1 LAKEAC
7 IKWDDMAEPTILG
20 ATPAGTTTPA
30 NPVVRVPRAT
40 SRPASRGTTAQ
51 PRLVVTVA
59 GFWRRVLAAGID
71 GLIVFP
77 AAFLLAWLAGKL
89 AGVSLPDARH
99 TAPDY
104 WLDLAIAGEPA
115 LWGTIGLVL
124 AIAVIYLFLFHMTVA
139 RTLGMRVCK
148 LRVID
153 VYGEPPSVAR
163 AALRTLGYLASAATL
178 GLGFVWVG
186 FDAEKRGLHDW
197 IAGTYVIR
205 SEEGAGQ
212 G

>member
-1 LAKEAC
+1 
-7 IKWDDMAEPTILG
+7 MAEPTILG
-20 ATPAGTTTPA
+20 ATPQGSAGAPQAPST
-30 NPVVRVPRAT
+30 RFERAT
-40 SRPASRGTTAQ
+40 SRPASRAASVQ

-59 GFWRRVLAAGID
+59 GFWRRALAAGID
-71 GLIVFP
+71 ALVVLP
-77 AAFLLAWLAGKL
+77 AAFLLALGAGKL
-89 AGVSLPDARH
+89 AGVSLPDARN
-99 TAPDY
+99 TALDY

-115 LWGTIGLVL
+115 LWGTVGLVL
-124 AIAVIYLFLFHMTVA
+124 AIGVIYLFLFHMTVA
-139 RTLGMRVCK
+139 RTLGMRACK

-163 AALRTLGYLASAATL
+163 AALRTLGYLAGLATL

-205 SEEGAGQ
+205 SDEGANKA
-212 G
+212 

>member
-1 LAKEAC
+1 
-7 IKWDDMAEPTILG
+7 MGEPTILG
-20 ATPAGTTTPA
+20 SGPTGPAASGIAEAREARPPSRSGARLESAPA
-30 NPVVRVPRAT
+30 RT
-40 SRPASRGTTAQ
+40 I
-51 PRLVVTVA
+51 VTVA
-59 GFWRRVLAAGID
+59 GFWRRAVAAGID
-71 GLIVFP
+71 ALVVVP
-77 AAFLLAWLAGKL
+77 AALVLALAAGHL

-99 TAPDY
+99 TALDY
-104 WLDLAIAGEPA
+104 WLDLAISGEPA
-115 LWGTIGLVL
+115 LWGTIGLLL
-124 AIAVIYLFLFHMTVA
+124 AIAVIYVFLFHMTLGQ
-139 RTLGMRVCK
+139 TLGMRALK

-153 VYGEPPSVAR
+153 VYGEPPSVTR

-205 SEEGAGQ
+205 AGEGAKQ